1 MHMYTVCARRHFG
14 SSHFG
19 PRATLDIKSCQ
30 AALRCPRCARRCKR
44 HRERWPSCCRCC
56 GELSPSSSGSRPNG
70 PRCRQ
75 QAQRAL
81 TLRLCKSVGATVTRA
96 YRQCGLRLSYV
107 DSADRVGP
115 SSTTA
120 ASTGIMETMSGLTR
134 SVDHMASTMSQ
145 LAKAIT
151 ASPNPSSTAAANTRI
166 METMSGLTQS
176 VDQVASSMSQLAD
189 VITASANPSSTA
201 ASSTRRRSFKG

>member
-1 MHMYTVCARRHFG
+1 MRLQMEAASRAMAFL
-14 SSHFG
+14 SSVLW
-19 PRATLDIKSCQ
+19 RA
-30 AALRCPRCARRCKR
+30 
-44 HRERWPSCCRCC
+44 
-56 GELSPSSSGSRPNG
+56 LSFIQRLP
-70 PRCRQ
+70 
-75 QAQRAL
+75 AQR
-81 TLRLCKSVGATVTRA
+81 TPVQATGPACPHPPAMQKRGGNRHA
-96 YRQCGLRLSYV
+96 SYEHCRQCGLRLSYV
-107 DSADRVGP
+107 DAADRAGP

-151 ASPNPSSTAAANTRI
+151 ASPNPPSTAAANTRI